1 MSVRHW
7 FLPESPDLLEMLSA
21 QAAITVQGMDALVAW
36 SGHQRDAASAVRA
49 CEHRADEA
57 KRTLWRSLRDAF
69 SPPLDAED
77 IYTLSA
83 DLDEMLNGAKDLVR
97 EMEVMGM
104 EPDAPMREMA
114 EHLAAGA
121 RSLAAAFAA
130 LGGRDGATERADE
143 AIKSRRHIERAYRTA
158 MSALLKVPDVG
169 EVMGRREAYR
179 RMSRLGDLMH
189 AVAERVWY
197 AVVKEA

>member
-7 FLPESPDLLEMLSA
+7 FLPESPELLVMLA
-21 QAAITVQGMDALVAW
+21 DQAAITVEGMDALLAW
-36 SGHQRDAASAVRA
+36 SGGDADAASTVRA

-77 IYTLSA
+77 LYTLSA
-83 DLDEMLNGAKDLVR
+83 ALDELLNGAKDLVR

-104 EPDAPMREMA
+104 EPDAPMQEMTQ
-114 EHLAAGA
+114 HLTTGVK
-121 RSLAAAFAA
+121 SLEAAFAA
-130 LGGRDGATERADE
+130 LGGHSGATERADE
-143 AIKSRRHIERAYRTA
+143 AIKSQRHVERVYRTA
-158 MSALLKVPDVG
+158 MSALLEAPDIG

-179 RMSRLGDLMH
+179 RMSRLGDVMH